1 MNANKILVAG
11 VVGGIFAFLLGYVV
25 WGILLK
31 DALPDNVPGLMRPE
45 SEMIYWALIVSN
57 IIFGIFLSYIFV
69 EWANISTWMTGA
81 RAGAILGFLIT
92 ASYDLSFYSMSNMF
106 GGMGE
111 LLMDIV
117 ANTVWSAIIGAFI
130 GWWLGWRK

>member
-31 DALPDNVPGLMRPE
+31 DAMPDNVPGLMRPE

-57 IIFGIFLSYIFV
+57 IIFGIFLSYIYV

>member
-57 IIFGIFLSYIFV
+57 IIFGIFLSYIYV